1 MRVTGKLVY
10 IADDEV
16 NILNIIK
23 VFLEREG
30 FEVETF
36 TDGRQLLEAF
46 RRRPA
51 SLLVIDVMMPEMDG
65 YSLCAAIRQI
75 SPVPII
81 IVSAKDTEA
90 DRIAGLTIGSDDYL
104 TKPFSPLELVARVKA
119 LLRRVEL
126 DTQPEKSKV
135 LQVADVVIDPNA
147 KTVTCKGQEVPLTQL
162 EFALLHYMVMNR
174 YRAVSRAELLDK
186 VWGYETAVETR
197 ATDDAVKRI
206 RAKLAKAGSSLKID
220 TVWGFGFRI
229 RERD

>member
-1 MRVTGKLVY
+1 MTGKLVY

>member
-1 MRVTGKLVY
+1 MTGKLVY

-135 LQVADVVIDPNA
+135 LHVADVVIDPNA